1 MPSIEAP
8 TSNMVERSI
17 SPPEVWTPDS
27 TGSVTPVI
35 MDQHMY
41 SYEDIAGVT
50 DAMPNG
56 PLFAEDD
63 DDDMGGDATLGY
75 PSFVND
81 DIRRVRRM

>member
-1 MPSIEAP
+1 
-8 TSNMVERSI
+8 MVERSL

-35 MDQHMY
+35 MDQHTY
-41 SYEDIAGVT
+41 GYEDIAGVT
-50 DAMPNG
+50 DAIPNG
-56 PLFAEDD
+56 PLFVED
-63 DDDMGGDATLGY
+63 DDDMGVDAILGY